1 MKESVG
7 MRIRLARTRRNIN
20 QAELS
25 RRIGISRNAMNLIE
39 KDRSDPGFSRLLKI
53 AEVLNVSLDYLGGR
67 KEQDTERRPT
77 AEAMVGASPQRQ

>member
-1 MKESVG
+1 MRERESVG

-25 RRIGISRNAMNLIE
+25 RLIGISRNAMNLIE

-67 KEQDTERRPT
+67 KEQDTERQP
-77 AEAMVGASPQRQ
+77 AAVA

>member
-7 MRIRLARTRRNIN
+7 MRIRLARTRRHIN

-25 RRIGISRNAMNLIE
+25 RLIGISRNAMNLIE
-39 KDRSDPGFSRLLKI
+39 QDRSDPGFSRLLKI

-67 KEQDTERRPT
+67 KEQDTERLPREP
-77 AEAMVGASPQRQ
+77 ALV